1 MVTLAGQESNARP
14 AEKERGRPPG
24 GRSPQDRLSD
34 GVYRELQV
42 LARHCLAREHGPCT
56 LSPATLV
63 HEAYLR
69 LNGSVALAVADR
81 RHFFALAAIAMR
93 RILVDHARAKR
104 AGKRIPVQYLCT
116 YYDEQH
122 GFKEQALAAEQLL
135 VLDQALD
142 RLGRIDPQMVK
153 VVELRY
159 FAGLGVDETA
169 ETMDCSPR
177 TVNRLWTAARAWLA
191 RELA

>member
-1 MVTLAGQESNARP
+1 MIEREHGIRP
-14 AEKERGRPPG
+14 AGTGGDNRPPG
-24 GRSPQDRLSD
+24 DQLSA
-34 GVYRELQV
+34 GIYRELHA

-69 LNGSVALAVADR
+69 LNGGVAPAAADR

-116 YYDEQH
+116 YYDDQH
-122 GFKEQALAAEQLL
+122 RLEEHSLAAEQLL
-135 VLDQALD
+135 HLDQALE
-142 RLGRIDPQMVK
+142 RLGGIDPQMVK

-159 FAGLGVDETA
+159 FAGLGVDATA
-169 ETMDCSPR
+169 AALECSPR

-191 RELA
+191 RELG